1 MDELAYLSER
11 RINESFALLSID
23 RIFEM
28 LISLSR
34 SALLVHWEWPQ
45 FGAH

>member
-34 SALLVHWEWPQ
+34 SLCRFTGRPQ